1 MLLCK
6 NEHSMKT
13 RSNTQLALVAPLAT
27 KKRCVDQADK
37 LCVMFGNFT
46 FKTVTKM
53 TVDKAPKKR
62 HVAKKS
68 QFGKK
73 RSVAKKS
80 PNGKKHIVEK
90 KITVKIFIKC
100 DSVDEICSLFGAL

>member
-1 MLLCK
+1 MWYR
-6 NEHSMKT
+6 NERIMKT
-13 RSNTQLALVAPLAT
+13 RSNTKIALVAPLVT
-27 KKRCVDQADK
+27 KRRCVDQADK
-37 LCVMFGNFT
+37 LCVMFGSFT

-80 PNGKKHIVEK
+80 PNDKKHIVEK
-90 KITVKIFIKC
+90 KITVNIFVIR
-100 DSVDEICSLFGAL
+100 DQVDELCSIFGKL